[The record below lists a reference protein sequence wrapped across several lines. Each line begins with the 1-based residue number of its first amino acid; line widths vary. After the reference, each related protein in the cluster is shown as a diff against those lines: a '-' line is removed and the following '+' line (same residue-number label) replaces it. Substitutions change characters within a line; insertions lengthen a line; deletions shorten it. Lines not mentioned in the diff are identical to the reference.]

1 MKRITSILFVLT
13 LMLISSAAYSQNYYV
28 CDSTGDDNNDGLSE
42 STAFKSFTKGV
53 SLFSKVSPS
62 GALLFCRGGQ
72 FYVTAKHK
80 LVNWK
85 CSAEKPCTIASYG
98 DPSLDAPKIVS
109 SEGES
114 ALNFEEGGSAGGD
127 GGYIV
132 KDLILIST
140 TGKGTGVRLY
150 NDVDDVTLEN
160 LHIEGFDLGV
170 YSAGSNPADENDPS
184 VNMMNDRFVLRDSVI
199 INNTT
204 QGFMGGCNDC
214 LIENNHFEH
223 NGETRGFDH
232 NIYLANKGQYA
243 TGITIRNNTLYKSAI
258 VDGSCQ
264 GVSLVGHGLL
274 KDVIVEGNIIKED
287 AGKAAYSCWGISFDG
302 GYTSDESFLNIT
314 IRDNTLMN
322 MGGNAIGCASCD
334 GALIENNTIID
345 EAGNLLAGVNV
356 PVKNEDSIKSKNI
369 VIKNNRIVTNFEK
382 ATGIIVGGEHSFSV
396 LNNRIWS
403 STSAFKE
410 CIEKK
415 DANIDTDTSTNQC
428 ENHEGVNLQSLV
440 NAPSDALT
448 DAEDVYEETVEPV
461 VDTVQ
466 EVEDQVTEA
475 VEGVLGAEETT
486 SSVNET
492 NSFMSRFSSPSS
504 TDAENTGTTSGST
517 SSGSTSSGSTSS
529 GSTSSGS
536 TSRFSSTTSDSNVE
550 VQPSTSR
557 FSTSTVTINDTTTGT
572 GDEYSEPVITQPSS
586 ISRSTIESV
595 TINEVIKA
603 TNEDNSDV
611 EPTTCRAYS
620 RFGCLMR

>member
-42 STAFKSFTKGV
+42 SSAFKSFNKGIWRFNEV
-53 SLFSKVSPS
+53 SAGGSV
-62 GALLFCRGGQ
+62 LFCRGGQ
-72 FYVTAKHK
+72 FSVSTKTK
-80 LVNWK
+80 LANWK

-114 ALNFEEGGSAGGD
+114 ALNFEEGGSANSD

-170 YSAGSNPADENDPS
+170 YSAGSNTADENDSS
-184 VNMMNDRFVLRDSVI
+184 VNRINDRFVLRDSVI
-199 INNTT
+199 IKNTT

-274 KDVIVEGNIIKED
+274 KDVVIEGNIIKED
-287 AGKAAYSCWGISFDG
+287 AGKAAYSCWGVSFDG

-369 VIKNNRIVTNFEK
+369 IIKNNKIVTNFEK
-382 ATGIIVGGEHSFSV
+382 ATGIIIGGEHPYTVS
-396 LNNRIWS
+396 NNRIWS
-403 STSAFKE
+403 NASAFKE

-415 DANIDTDTSTNQC
+415 GANIGTDTSNNQC
-428 ENHEGVNLQSLV
+428 EQHQGVNLQSLV

-448 DAEDVYEETVEPV
+448 DAETVYEETVEPI
-461 VDTVQ
+461 VDTVE
-466 EVEDQVTEA
+466 EVADEVTQT
-475 VEGVLGAEETT
+475 VEGVLNDEET
-486 SSVNET
+486 SSSSNET
-492 NSFMSRFSSPSS
+492 NSFLSRFSSTSS
-504 TDAENTGTTSGST
+504 TDSENTET

-536 TSRFSSTTSDSNVE
+536 TSRFSSTTSDSNLE
-550 VQPSTSR
+550 TQSSTSR
-557 FSTSTVTINDTTTGT
+557 FSTSTVTINDTTNTDG
-572 GDEYSEPVITQPSS
+572 ESSEPVITQPSS

-595 TINEVIKA
+595 TINEVIEA
-603 TNEDNSDV
+603 TSEDNTDV
-611 EPTTCRAYS
+611 DPTTCRAYS